1 MKSLLSFGLLLV
13 LSSSALA
20 FFPPSPPPN
29 YYHEEQE
36 TDPSRPNQ
44 PANRIISNSV
54 RYGKDKQTE
63 KEPKTSGDF
72 FDGLRLSTVY
82 TRTSFDDHDVNSSG
96 EVDELGFYIS
106 GNLGEN
112 TTLTLGYTNISYKYT
127 LPSPDTKTHA
137 HGYEA
142 ILHHNLSENYGIG
155 VYGFYQDID
164 IDNQNP
170 NTYSYGGGLLFTTF
184 HELGPVNLATSHTLT
199 YVDYDTNDDYIYVG
213 LIDISKDITDWFG
226 VGVNTSWT
234 DSLSDNAENSDDNYW
249 TVGADLRFYWESFSL
264 SVGYEKTLKLS
275 DYEDNTLQVSLT
287 YSF

>member
-1 MKSLLSFGLLLV
+1 MQKIIF
-13 LSSSALA
+13 SALLTVFSMTMTA
-20 FFPPSPPPN
+20 TAPPSYDEP
-29 YYHEEQE
+29 QLE

-54 RYGKDKQTE
+54 RQNNENK
-63 KEPKTSGDF
+63 KEQAPKTSGDF
-72 FDGLRLSTVY
+72 IDSLSLSTVY
-82 TRTSFDDHDVNSSG
+82 TRTSFDDGDSNSSG
-96 EVDELGFYIS
+96 EVDEFGFYLS

-112 TTLTLGYTNISYKYT
+112 TTLTLGYTNISYKYG
-127 LPSPDTKTHA
+127 LPDPDSKIHA

-142 ILHHNLSENYGIG
+142 AIHHNLTDNYGIG

-170 NTYSYGGGLLFTTF
+170 NTYTYGGGILFTTF
-184 HELGPVNLATSHTLT
+184 HELGPVNLATSHSLT
-199 YVDYDTNDDYIYVG
+199 YVDYDTDDDYIYVG
-213 LIDISKDITDWFG
+213 LIDVSKSLTDWLT

-249 TVGADLRFYWESFSL
+249 TVGADLRFYWDAFSL

-275 DYEDNTLQVSLT
+275 DYRDNTLQVNLT